1 MPFFKNL
8 KIDAHSG
15 EYYSTNKVQQSIA
28 ETF

>member
-15 EYYSTNKVQQSIA
+15 EYSTNKVQQSIA